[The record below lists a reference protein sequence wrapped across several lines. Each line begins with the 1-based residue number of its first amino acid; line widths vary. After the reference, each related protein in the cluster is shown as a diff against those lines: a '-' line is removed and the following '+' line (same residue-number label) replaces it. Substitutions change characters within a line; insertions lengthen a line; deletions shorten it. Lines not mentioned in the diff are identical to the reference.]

1 MRREIPNWL
10 QSLYMFMV
18 EKQKRIGM
26 FSLGAGIE
34 KFLALRKE
42 KDVKKVF
49 SFAQAVR
56 FFCFLPRAPNP
67 PAGYAHSR
75 RELLVDFAHQGAEAS
90 AFFKF
95 VFVFFVFVLN
105 SYRPRRAF
113 SLFADAAIS
122 SASRESIRPRRRTE
136 KFSRIR
142 WRTRSA
148 PSLRSSRGEARR
160 V

>member
-56 FFCFLPRAPNP
+56 FF
-67 PAGYAHSR
+67 
-75 RELLVDFAHQGAEAS
+75 
-90 AFFKF
+90 
-95 VFVFFVFVLN
+95 VFYHVH
-105 SYRPRRAF
+105 
-113 SLFADAAIS
+113 
-122 SASRESIRPRRRTE
+122 
-136 KFSRIR
+136 
-142 WRTRSA
+142 RTRPQDTLIRGVNSWWT
-148 PSLRSSRGEARR
+148 SLTKEQKQVRFLNLFLSFLYLY
-160 V
+160 